1 MNLQELSSMVTIV
14 VMTCMVVL
22 LAMGI
27 DLAAGL
33 YKAKLRG
40 EFRSSWGL
48 KRTINKFITYEGS
61 MLIAAGVDLL
71 IHMSNV
77 LPLFGIESIRGVPF
91 VTCMVGI
98 FTLIVEFLSIREK
111 ADRKTKKE
119 VENALEL
126 LTKVISSDK
135 LTEILKTAIEQQNRL
150 KDKQNDSETNG

>member
-1 MNLQELSSMVTIV
+1 MDMLVNSNMLTIV
-14 VMTCMVVL
+14 VVTCLVVFV
-22 LAMGI
+22 AMMI

-48 KRTINKFITYEGS
+48 KRTINKFIMYEGS

-71 IHMSNV
+71 IHISNI
-77 LPLFGIESIRGVPF
+77 LPLFGIKSIYGVPF

-98 FTLIVEFLSIREK
+98 FTLVVEFLSIREK
-111 ADRKTKKE
+111 ADRKTKKQ

-135 LTEILKTAIEQQNRL
+135 LADVLKTAIEQQNRL
-150 KDKQNDSETNG
+150 EDRQNDSETNG